1 MNARLRRFTQSRQ
14 PQTVYELLTQ
24 RLEEAAERD
33 GHYSNAAIIRR
44 MRETFFADV
53 EALAKSGTVKIP
65 E

>member
-1 MNARLRRFTQSRQ
+1 MNHTRRSSQRQ
-14 PQTVYELLTQ
+14 RPQTPYD
-24 RLEEAAERD
+24 RLSKRIEAAAERE

-44 MRETFFADV
+44 MRASFFADV